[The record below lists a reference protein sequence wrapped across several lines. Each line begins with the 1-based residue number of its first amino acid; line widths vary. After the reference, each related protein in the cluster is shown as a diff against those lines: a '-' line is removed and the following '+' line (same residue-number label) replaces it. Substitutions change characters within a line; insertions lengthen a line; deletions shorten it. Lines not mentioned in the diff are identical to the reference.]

1 MPHDIFFISFFE
13 KVSNFFNI
21 ILTNQKLEL
30 VIRNCQGNCM
40 QVTSE
45 KIYTCLILGRGVIND
60 RNTVVTILSNWISTL
75 DHVFHTDAFYT
86 FSRIGMYSRLITFS
100 ILMLFAPSG
109 KLLDFGYSCLKHK
122 IYFLKEW
129 IIFTWQLF
137 PDELFIFLGY

>member
-13 KVSNFFNI
+13 KVSNFLNI

-45 KIYTCLILGRGVIND
+45 KIYTCLILGRG
-60 RNTVVTILSNWISTL
+60 ISTL
-75 DHVFHTDAFYT
+75 DHVFHTDAFCT